1 MNNTNN
7 NDFFCSVSE
16 SNLFDNNKD
25 LFNEKDI
32 FNKRIFIE
40 KYKPIFIGTLL
51 YAAFTTFA
59 LYKNLSGITFPFFT
73 MATLAY
79 FIVALNL
86 LEVKLKKDSW
96 FYVVSIEL
104 FGISSCLTG
113 DTKILLM
120 NKLALI
126 FLVIVFLLHQMYD
139 DKQWNFSDY
148 FRNILKQM
156 FFPLEN
162 ITRIFEDGG
171 AYIKEKGSINNES
184 SKKKKNTGKYI
195 FAGVVIAVPL
205 LIVVILMLATADKI
219 FAKSIKA
226 IFDFELIIENMGN
239 VIGACIFFVFV
250 LLTAYMQLTYLKEKR
265 LGTNNWGMD
274 KEKDNR
280 ACLEPTIG
288 ITVASI
294 LGFVYL
300 MFSFIQ
306 IKYLFIGSVNGKILL
321 PEGVTYSEYARSGFF
336 QLLFVCILNIIIVMF
351 GIYKFKESKVL
362 KGLLT
367 VITICTY
374 VLTASSALRM
384 ILYIQ
389 YKYLTFLRVF
399 VLLALL
405 IIAFILAGVM
415 ICIYKKSFPFFKYS
429 MVVVTVCYLL
439 FSFTKPDYF
448 IAKVNLDNMSQETQ
462 YDFFKNSPVYDD
474 IDYLIDEIGV
484 DGATAIINDK
494 AIEQFKNYEG
504 YTFKGYDSDYVDF
517 KNEMFRCMYMENL
530 QKELAGVKMGVRS
543 WNLSRYNAI
552 ELLERTK

>member
-1 MNNTNN
+1 
-7 NDFFCSVSE
+7 
-16 SNLFDNNKD
+16 
-25 LFNEKDI
+25 
-32 FNKRIFIE
+32 
-40 KYKPIFIGTLL
+40 
-51 YAAFTTFA
+51 
-59 LYKNLSGITFPFFT
+59 
-73 MATLAY
+73 
-79 FIVALNL
+79 
-86 LEVKLKKDSW
+86 
-96 FYVVSIEL
+96 
-104 FGISSCLTG
+104 
-113 DTKILLM
+113 
-120 NKLALI
+120 
-126 FLVIVFLLHQMYD
+126 
-139 DKQWNFSDY
+139 
-148 FRNILKQM
+148 
-156 FFPLEN
+156 
-162 ITRIFEDGG
+162 
-171 AYIKEKGSINNES
+171 
-184 SKKKKNTGKYI
+184 
-195 FAGVVIAVPL
+195 
-205 LIVVILMLATADKI
+205 
-219 FAKSIKA
+219 
-226 IFDFELIIENMGN
+226 MGN

-274 KEKDNR
+274 KEKNNR

-362 KGLLT
+362 KVLLT

-389 YKYLTFLRVF
+389 YKYLTFLRIF

-484 DGATAIINDK
+484 DGATAIIM
-494 AIEQFKNYEG
+494 IRQ
-504 YTFKGYDSDYVDF
+504 
-517 KNEMFRCMYMENL
+517 
-530 QKELAGVKMGVRS
+530 
-543 WNLSRYNAI
+543 
-552 ELLERTK
+552 

>member
-1 MNNTNN
+1 M
-7 NDFFCSVSE
+7 
-16 SNLFDNNKD
+16 
-25 LFNEKDI
+25 
-32 FNKRIFIE
+32 
-40 KYKPIFIGTLL
+40 
-51 YAAFTTFA
+51 
-59 LYKNLSGITFPFFT
+59 
-73 MATLAY
+73 
-79 FIVALNL
+79 
-86 LEVKLKKDSW
+86 
-96 FYVVSIEL
+96 
-104 FGISSCLTG
+104 
-113 DTKILLM
+113 
-120 NKLALI
+120 
-126 FLVIVFLLHQMYD
+126 
-139 DKQWNFSDY
+139 
-148 FRNILKQM
+148 
-156 FFPLEN
+156 
-162 ITRIFEDGG
+162 
-171 AYIKEKGSINNES
+171 
-184 SKKKKNTGKYI
+184 
-195 FAGVVIAVPL
+195 
-205 LIVVILMLATADKI
+205 
-219 FAKSIKA
+219 
-226 IFDFELIIENMGN
+226 
-239 VIGACIFFVFV
+239 
-250 LLTAYMQLTYLKEKR
+250 
-265 LGTNNWGMD
+265 
-274 KEKDNR
+274 
-280 ACLEPTIG
+280 
-288 ITVASI
+288 
-294 LGFVYL
+294 
-300 MFSFIQ
+300 
-306 IKYLFIGSVNGKILL
+306 
-321 PEGVTYSEYARSGFF
+321 
-336 QLLFVCILNIIIVMF
+336 
-351 GIYKFKESKVL
+351 L

-389 YKYLTFLRVF
+389 YKYLTFLRIF

-552 ELLERTK
+552 ELLEQAK